1 LRSGTLLSRAF
12 YTSHVCTSL
21 YHSQDTQD
29 PNMSSSTQDQAH
41 PPGTFLLI
49 NDRDH
54 GEQGPSKTVIL
65 DPVPS
70 TDPNDPLNWSTLRK
84 SVNFALVLAVTASVF
99 TGFSIQII
107 FWQQMSVDL
116 GLTYKQL
123 NNSSSVNFVGLSLGC
138 LLFIPFARKFGRR
151 PIYLI
156 STAVMAAM
164 AFWTSEISSLGEL
177 YGTNFLYGLAGATNE
192 AIVQITVSPGTTS
205 THLVHIADMYP
216 KYRLPTSPSCT
227 IAAASTRCISRWS

>member
-1 LRSGTLLSRAF
+1 
-12 YTSHVCTSL
+12 
-21 YHSQDTQD
+21 
-29 PNMSSSTQDQAH
+29 MSSSTQDQAH

-49 NDRDH
+49 NDLDH
-54 GEQGPSKTVIL
+54 GEQGSPKTVIL

-70 TDPNDPLNWSTLRK
+70 ADPNDPLNWSTVRK
-84 SVNFALVLAVTASVF
+84 SINFALVLAVTASVF
-99 TGFSIQII
+99 TGFSTQII

-123 NNSSSVNFVGLSLGC
+123 NNSSSVNFVGLSFGC

-151 PIYLI
+151 PVYLV

-192 AIVQITVSPGTTS
+192 AIVQITVSLNTISSCVLYSADLHSTS
-205 THLVHIADMYP
+205 
-216 KYRLPTSPSCT
+216 RSPTSASCT
-227 IAAASTRCISRWS
+227 TAAVSMHYISQWS